1 MRVKMQRI
9 EDIIDECIRLF
20 GGQVVKVRYTEERK
34 KRLASYLKLSKEKQ
48 KQQEKIDQI
57 SQ

>member
-1 MRVKMQRI
+1 MKRI
-9 EDIIDECIRLF
+9 EDVIEECIRLF
-20 GGQVVKVRYTEERK
+20 GGQVVEVRYTEERK
-34 KRLASYLKLSKEKQ
+34 KRLVSYLKLSKEKQ